1 MVAYSKGKS
10 YVTQTELAKLLNLS
24 QQSVSRK
31 LKELEEDKLIL
42 RIVSKEG
49 EIIRL
54 TEEGERMLNSC
65 LSNLS
70 DAILTVHSLQIK
82 GNVVSGI
89 GEGRIFLSMEYYRNQ
104 ITKLLGFEPYPG
116 TLNIVIYDRQ
126 SLENRLLLD
135 SSPSQIIPEY
145 KQGDRVLGAVRLY
158 PASINSLK
166 PAALVVPLR
175 TTHPKSVI
183 EIISPFYLR
192 EKLNLK
198 DGDEITVEV
207 YI

>member
-104 ITKLLGFEPYPG
+104 IAKLLGFEPYPG

-126 SLENRLLLD
+126 S
-135 SSPSQIIPEY
+135 
-145 KQGDRVLGAVRLY
+145 
-158 PASINSLK
+158 
-166 PAALVVPLR
+166 
-175 TTHPKSVI
+175 
-183 EIISPFYLR
+183 
-192 EKLNLK
+192 
-198 DGDEITVEV
+198 
-207 YI
+207 